1 MNNTNE
7 FLNYAKQKS
16 LKNYFNSEHDFFK
29 LFPEEDFDFS
39 SSDYDFFLYFDKEE
53 GSAYLLDF
61 LLLIKKYYKKE
72 VFTYENYY
80 SIFDEFKNYLE
91 KNKIFLYTK
100 TKMGLN
106 IANYNN
112 ASLLSTLKAT
122 FGDSHF
128 ASDDKKIAFN
138 DVVLNKTEYT
148 FDFFNYVE
156 KKLDGYNNYKYI
168 TEPLLEEDCEKI
180 RNFYRGFPFEKKL
193 PFFLD
198 NTLPYAKETKKIILE
213 KLVAANPAKC
223 YVLSKDNDI
232 KCIVIANVEKT
243 SASID
248 IICNCEYYD
257 SGLSDPILFICKH
270 LFDNYD
276 IKKIFTINENKGI
289 SFSGVNSALTISSF
303 SPDYSLESDLNGYS
317 KIKYELTREKF
328 GELTINIDTTP
339 IKFVY

>member
-16 LKNYFNSEHDFFK
+16 LKNYFNSAHDFIK
-29 LFPEEDFDFS
+29 LFPEENFDFS
-39 SSDYDFFLYFDKEE
+39 DSNYEYFLYFDKEE
-53 GSAYLLDF
+53 GSAFLLDF
-61 LLLIKKYYKKE
+61 LLFIKKHYPKE
-72 VFTYENYY
+72 VFTFENYF

-91 KNKIFLYTK
+91 KNKVFFYSK

-112 ASLLSTLKAT
+112 ESLLSTLKSL
-122 FGDSHF
+122 FGESHF
-128 ASDDKKIAFN
+128 ASDEKKIAFN
-138 DVVLNKTEYT
+138 EVVISKDSYT

-168 TEPLLEEDCEKI
+168 TEPLLAEDCEKI
-180 RNFYRGFPFEKKL
+180 RNYYKGFPLESKV

-198 NTLPYAKETKKIILE
+198 NTQPYSKETKKLLLE
-213 KLVAANPAKC
+213 KFVVSNPERS
-223 YVLSKDNDI
+223 YIISKDNDI
-232 KCIVIANVEKT
+232 KCLVIA
-243 SASID
+243 SIEGTTANLD
-248 IICNCEYYD
+248 IVCNCEYYD

-276 IKKIFTINENKGI
+276 IKKISTINENKGI
-289 SFSGVNSALTISSF
+289 SFSGINSALTISSF
-303 SPDYSLESDLNGYS
+303 TPDYSLNSDLNGYS
-317 KIKYELTREKF
+317 KIKFELSRDAF
-328 GELTINIDTTP
+328 DNISVNTDTSL